1 MARKVKSG
9 DQPAQQTAEDRDR
22 MRASGLR
29 LVQLWVPDSRSPAFV
44 AECRRQAEAVA
55 AHDPAGD
62 EIMHFLEG
70 VRDWP
75 EAPCEEGSS

>member
-1 MARKVKSG
+1 MGRQTKDQADPAKRMANYR
-9 DQPAQQTAEDRDR
+9 RR
-22 MRASGLR
+22 MRDSGLR
-29 LVQLWVPDSRSPAFV
+29 PVQLWLPDTRSPEFV
-44 AECRRQAEAVA
+44 DECRRQAEAVA